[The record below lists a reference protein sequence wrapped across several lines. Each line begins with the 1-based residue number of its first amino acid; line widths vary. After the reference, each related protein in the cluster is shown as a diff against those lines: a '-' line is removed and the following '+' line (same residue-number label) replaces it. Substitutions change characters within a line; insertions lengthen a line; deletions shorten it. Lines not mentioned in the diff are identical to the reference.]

1 VKRSLFTAVILA
13 AIIGTATAAL
23 AGNWSWPVVGPVIR
37 AFDPPSSPYG
47 AGHRGIDIAAIPG
60 SIVRSPA
67 AGTVVFAGSIGMD
80 LFVSIDHGG
89 GLRTTY
95 SWVSKVLV
103 RKGESVLAGQPVALS
118 GYGHPG
124 SATPSL
130 HFGVTLN
137 GMYVDP
143 LDYLLP
149 LDVSSL
155 IRLAPLEPG

>member
-1 VKRSLFTAVILA
+1 VKRSLLA
-13 AIIGTATAAL
+13 AMIVAATVGTATAAL
-23 AGNWSWPVVGPVIR
+23 AGTWSWPVVGPVIR
-37 AFDPPSSPYG
+37 AFDPPASPYG

-67 AGTVVFAGSIGMD
+67 AGTVAFAGSIGAD
-80 LFVSIDHGG
+80 LYVSIDHGG

-95 SWVSKVLV
+95 SWVSALLV
-103 RKGESVLAGQPVALS
+103 DKGESVIAGQPVALS

-124 SATPSL
+124 SSTPSL

-137 GMYVDP
+137 GAYVDP
-143 LDYLLP
+143 LGYLLP